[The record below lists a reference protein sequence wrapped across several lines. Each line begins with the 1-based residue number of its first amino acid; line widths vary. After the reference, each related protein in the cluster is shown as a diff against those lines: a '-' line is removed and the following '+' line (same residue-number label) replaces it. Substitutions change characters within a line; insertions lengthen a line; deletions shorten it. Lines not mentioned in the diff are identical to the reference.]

1 MRSKISRRKF
11 LATIG
16 AAAGISSLARPAL
29 AQQKPVKI
37 GLMTVKTGGLAAG
50 GVHLEEGITCLLR
63 DKNFTLAG
71 RQIELV
77 VADTAG
83 VPATAKAK
91 AIELVER
98 DKVDL
103 IMGPLAAFEWLA
115 IKDYLGEHKVPT
127 MGFGGAEDLTQRH
140 RVRSARALL
149 LNSSRNFA
157 TKSSRFRFVFNC
169 LRNTRARH
177 RLRLVAGISGI
188 APHHGDRCDVPDK
201 GSICSIEP
209 IDLQEL
215 FCAAFQDF
223 PDRHC

>member
-1 MRSKISRRKF
+1 MRSLRGNGDKTEDNVARTLSRRTF
-11 LATIG
+11 LAATG
-16 AAAGISSLARPAL
+16 AVAAMAEVRKPAI
-29 AQQKPVKI
+29 AQQNPVKI

-50 GVHLEEGITCLLR
+50 GVHLEEGITCFLK

-71 RQIELV
+71 RKIELL

-103 IMGPLAAFEWLA
+103 VMGPLSAFEWLA

-140 RVRSARALL
+140 REQYQVRTSDSSA
-149 LNSSRNFA
+149 
-157 TKSSRFRFVFNC
+157 
-169 LRNTRARH
+169 
-177 RLRLVAGISGI
+177 
-188 APHHGDRCDVPDK
+188 
-201 GSICSIEP
+201 
-209 IDLQEL
+209 Q
-215 FCAAFQDF
+215 
-223 PDRHC
+223 